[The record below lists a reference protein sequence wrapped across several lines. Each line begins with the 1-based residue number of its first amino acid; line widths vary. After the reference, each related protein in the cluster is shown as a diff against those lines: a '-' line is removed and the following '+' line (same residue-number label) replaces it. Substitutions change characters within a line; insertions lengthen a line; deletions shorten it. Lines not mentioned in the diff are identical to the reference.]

1 MQQLMYNKG
10 GKMAEME
17 KRVWKELLS
26 IALTDVN
33 SYERRDHAIESL
45 IIKYFKMQLLIWT
58 CSL

>member
-1 MQQLMYNKG
+1 
-10 GKMAEME
+10 MAEME